1 MSEIDFDFELKK
13 ENEVEYRAEGL
24 QRVAVA
30 IFAQAARDVHH
41 SDLILRE
48 NARHWFRF
56 YGVDFAM
63 NFRVGIPIRVLN
75 EWIENGFVLIKER
88 KTWRGYRR

>member
-1 MSEIDFDFELKK
+1 MSGIDLDFELKT
-13 ENEVEYRAEGL
+13 ENRFEYRAEGL

-30 IFAQAARDVHH
+30 IFAQAVRDVNN

-48 NARHWFRF
+48 NARYWMRV

-63 NFRVGIPIRVLN
+63 NFRVGIPIRILN
-75 EWIENGFVLIKER
+75 EWIANDFVLKTER
-88 KTWRGYRR
+88 RVWRVGR